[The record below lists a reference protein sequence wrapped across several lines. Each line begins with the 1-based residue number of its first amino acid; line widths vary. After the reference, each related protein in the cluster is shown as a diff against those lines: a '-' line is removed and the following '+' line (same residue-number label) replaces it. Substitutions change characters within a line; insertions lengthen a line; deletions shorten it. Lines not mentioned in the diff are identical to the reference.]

1 MPEHIPISDRIPPLG
16 ELHRTIEAEP
26 LPDNVRAFLDD
37 IVRRNGDKPA
47 FSFFEEPA
55 STPFRSLTYR
65 QFDRHARKLASG
77 LYDLGIRKG
86 HHVGVMLPN
95 VPAWPLTWM
104 ALAHL
109 GAVIVPINVRYM
121 ARELGF
127 VLADSDSRWLVIYG
141 DCLETLSNLGTER
154 PEDGHIVVVDG
165 PADGGRHDWSDL
177 IGRGDPAFDAPEQ
190 PQLDDLATILYTSG
204 TTGFPKGVMLPH
216 RYWLTFTKH
225 GTMEI
230 RYLGIERMLLC
241 QPFYY
246 MAGQGWFLYG
256 LFLGSEIFVAPQ
268 LSIRRFMPWV
278 RQTRSQYALASNA
291 ILRQDL
297 GPEDRENDLKFMH
310 VGAAYAK
317 ETQAEIERA
326 FGCIV
331 RNCYGMTENAIAT
344 YVPINAPERVGP
356 DVIGIETPF
365 REVMIADGEGRPVPD
380 GQDGEILT
388 RGPGLLLGYY
398 KKPGANQAS
407 FFGEWHRSGDRGYR
421 DKDGYFHLLG
431 RMKDV
436 IRRNGENISALEV
449 ETVLLSLPGILRAA
463 ALAVPDSQRGEEVKV
478 CVMLDA
484 GLTREQVPPEAI
496 IGHCASGLA
505 SFKVPRY
512 VEYRDEMPTTVSGKI
527 EKHALVKGVADLRTG
542 SYDRVD
548 GVWR

>member
-1 MPEHIPISDRIPPLG
+1 MQSGASSQIPPADA
-16 ELHRTIEAEP
+16 LHRLIEAEP
-26 LPDNVRAFLDD
+26 LAPNVRAFLDD

-47 FSFFEEPA
+47 FSFFEAPA
-55 STPFRSLTYR
+55 ETPFRSLTYR
-65 QFDRHARKLASG
+65 QFDTHARKLASAFHG
-77 LYDLGIRKG
+77 LGIRKG

-109 GAVIVPINVRYM
+109 GAVIVPINVRYT

-127 VLADSDSRWLVIYG
+127 VLGDSDAQWLVIHG
-141 DCLETLSNLGTER
+141 NCLSASAGLETAR
-154 PEDGHIVVVDG
+154 PEEGRVVVVDG
-165 PADGGRHDWSDL
+165 PVAAGRHHWFSL
-177 IGRGDPAFDAPEQ
+177 VESGDPAFDAPEQ
-190 PQLDDLATILYTSG
+190 PALDDLATILYTSG

-216 RYWLTFTKH
+216 RYWLTFVKH

-230 RYLGIERMLLC
+230 RYMGIERALLC

-256 LFLGSEIFVAPQ
+256 LFLGAETFVAPQ

-291 ILRQDL
+291 ILKQDL
-297 GPEDRENDLKFMH
+297 PPEDRINDLKFMH
-310 VGAAYAK
+310 VGAAYTK

-344 YVPINAPERVGP
+344 YVPITATDRLGP
-356 DVIGIETPF
+356 DAIGIPTPF
-365 REVMIADGEGRPVPD
+365 REVMIGDENGRPVPD

-388 RGPGLLLGYY
+388 RGPGLLHGYY
-398 KKPGANQAS
+398 KKPDANKAS

-449 ETVLLSLPGILRAA
+449 ETVLLSLPAILRAA
-463 ALAVPDSQRGEEVKV
+463 AIAVPDSQRGEELKV
-478 CVMLDA
+478 CVVLNP
-484 GLTREQVPPEAI
+484 GFTREQVPPDVIAD
-496 IGHCASGLA
+496 HCARNLA

-512 VEYRDEMPTTVSGKI
+512 VEYLDDMPTTVSGKV
-527 EKHALVKGVADLRTG
+527 EKHALKTRADLRAG

-548 GVWR
+548 QVWR

>member
-1 MPEHIPISDRIPPLG
+1 MQSGASSQIPPAD
-16 ELHRTIEAEP
+16 ELHRLIESEP
-26 LPDNVRAFLDD
+26 LPRNVRAFLDD
-37 IVRRNGDKPA
+37 VVRRNGDKPA
-47 FSFFEEPA
+47 FSFFETPA
-55 STPFRSLTYR
+55 ATPFRNLTYR
-65 QFDRHARKLASG
+65 QFDAHARKLASA
-77 LYDLGIRKG
+77 LYGLGIRKG

-109 GAVIVPINVRYM
+109 GAVIVPINVRYT

-127 VLADSDSRWLVIYG
+127 VLDDSDAQWLVIHG
-141 DCLETLSNLGTER
+141 DCLRALSDLETARLDDDR
-154 PEDGHIVVVDG
+154 IVVADG
-165 PADGGRHDWSDL
+165 TADGGRHDWSGLMD
-177 IGRGDPAFDAPEQ
+177 RGDAAFDVSEQ
-190 PQLDDLATILYTSG
+190 TALDDLATILYTSG

-216 RYWLTFTKH
+216 RYWLTFIKH

-256 LFLGSEIFVAPQ
+256 LFLGAEVFVAPQ
-268 LSIRRFMPWV
+268 LSIRRFMPWI

-291 ILRQDL
+291 ILKQDL
-297 GPEDRENDLKFMH
+297 PPEDRINELKFMH

-317 ETQAEIERA
+317 DTQAQIERT

-344 YVPINAPERVGP
+344 YVPIHAPDRVGP
-356 DVIGIETPF
+356 DAIGIRTPF
-365 REVMIADGEGRPVPD
+365 REVMIGDEHGRPVPD

-398 KKPGANQAS
+398 KKPEANKSS

-463 ALAVPDSQRGEEVKV
+463 AIAVPDSQRGEELKV
-478 CVMLDA
+478 CVTLNPA
-484 GLTREQVPPEAI
+484 FTREQVSPDAI
-496 IGHCASGLA
+496 GDHCARNLA

-512 VEYRDEMPTTVSGKI
+512 VEYLDDMPTTVSGKI
-527 EKHALVKGVADLRTG
+527 EKHALSKGRADLRMG

-548 GVWR
+548 KVWR